1 MASPNCWK
9 VWKTYNTILLFFF
22 PLCSCFISI
31 LSICPLPLLSPY
43 TVFPM
48 HHYMTPLGSL
58 SPVPSPH
65 LFSHCLAP
73 PSPTPIRPGAMWPRV
88 VQPGSTLPR
97 LDSSLHWRCCSSPPM
112 PCSTCSVSAL
122 PCPNGAASACWC
134 LEEGHFHPG
143 PQDEG
148 SNGWSCFFPL
158 PLVLVA
164 PVSAN
169 HEAQTVKLF
178 PQGEFGW
185 WGVES
190 PPEATQ
196 RALPNTP
203 LYCHSN
209 AKKIV
214 PKHVFH

>member
-1 MASPNCWK
+1 MK
-9 VWKTYNTILLFFF
+9 DR
-22 PLCSCFISI
+22 
-31 LSICPLPLLSPY
+31 
-43 TVFPM
+43 M
-48 HHYMTPLGSL
+48 GE
-58 SPVPSPH
+58 
-65 LFSHCLAP
+65 
-73 PSPTPIRPGAMWPRV
+73 V
-88 VQPGSTLPR
+88 V
-97 LDSSLHWRCCSSPPM
+97 
-112 PCSTCSVSAL
+112 
-122 PCPNGAASACWC
+122 
-134 LEEGHFHPG
+134 
-143 PQDEG
+143 
-148 SNGWSCFFPL
+148 FFPL

-185 WGVES
+185 QGVES

-209 AKKIV
+209 AKKITTV